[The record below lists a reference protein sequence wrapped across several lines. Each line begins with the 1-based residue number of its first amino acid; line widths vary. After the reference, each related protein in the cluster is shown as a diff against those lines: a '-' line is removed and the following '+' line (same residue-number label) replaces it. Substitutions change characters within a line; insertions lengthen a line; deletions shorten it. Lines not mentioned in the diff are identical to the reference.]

1 MGKILV
7 RVALTGVISY
17 EDTWDRGEQVTADPL
32 GMRCLHREWKWLAR
46 GSSRDREGC
55 VGCSPGREDAEKVLG
70 GRVVEPPGP
79 ERESVWVGSPGAAEA
94 AGGPFPEERRVAAG
108 PEHFWKPS
116 RAAGG
121 IEQR

>member
-1 MGKILV
+1 M
-7 RVALTGVISY
+7 
-17 EDTWDRGEQVTADPL
+17 
-32 GMRCLHREWKWLAR
+32 
-46 GSSRDREGC
+46 
-55 VGCSPGREDAEKVLG
+55 GCSPGREDAEKVLG

-79 ERESVWVGSPGAAEA
+79 ERESVRLGSPGAAEA

>member
-32 GMRCLHREWKWLAR
+32 GMRCLRREWKWLAR

-79 ERESVWVGSPGAAEA
+79 ERESVRLSALPGLQRLREALSQRNEGLRQDPSTSGNPPGLRAE
-94 AGGPFPEERRVAAG
+94 
-108 PEHFWKPS
+108 
-116 RAAGG
+116 
-121 IEQR
+121 